1 MATSTAI
8 VIICALA
15 ALAMAPG
22 KVQAVVLLG
31 AIACMAMFS
40 ERRAPSSSK
49 IARSPDM
56 VTGLARPPAP
66 SASDRFE
73 DAKAAIAG
81 IASACVRFD
90 EHKGGEIASVLDEC
104 MYEYMKALSRDG
116 ADSATALSSHK
127 ELREAVLGKVS
138 EAYVV
143 SDNDSSATIDAAA
156 TRLAALFAA
165 CDAVLL
171 AEGKAQPGPMA
182 A

>member
-8 VIICALA
+8 VIVCALA
-15 ALAMAPG
+15 VLAMAPG
-22 KVQAVVLLG
+22 KVQAAVLLG
-31 AIACMAMFS
+31 AIACMAMLS
-40 ERRAPSSSK
+40 ERRARSSTTTT
-49 IARSPDM
+49 RSPD
-56 VTGLARPPAP
+56 VISGLARPVAP

-81 IASACVRFD
+81 IASACDRFD
-90 EHKGGEIASVLDEC
+90 EHKGGEIAAVLDEC

-116 ADSATALSSHK
+116 ADAAAALSSHK

-143 SDNDSSATIDAAA
+143 SDTDASVAIDAAA
-156 TRLAALFAA
+156 ARLAALFAA